1 MDEKKVMSEETKK
14 EVRDLFEGKMGTQ
27 IDGLE
32 SYLRDLYKIGE
43 DNDNGAL
50 KSRCMMAF
58 RRLNEI
64 RCDFQIGIDLNQ
76 F

>member
-1 MDEKKVMSEETKK
+1 MDEKKVMSNETKK
-14 EVRDLFEGKMGTQ
+14 EVRDLIEGAMGTQ

-43 DNDNGAL
+43 ANDNGWL
-50 KSRCMMAF
+50 KNRCMTAL
-58 RRLNEI
+58 RRVNEI
-64 RCDFQIGIDLNQ
+64 RFEFQAGIDLDQ